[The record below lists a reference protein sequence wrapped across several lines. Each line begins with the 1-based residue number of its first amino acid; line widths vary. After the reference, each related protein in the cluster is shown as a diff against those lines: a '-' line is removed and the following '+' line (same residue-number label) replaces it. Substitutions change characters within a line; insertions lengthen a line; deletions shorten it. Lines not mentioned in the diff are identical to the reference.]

1 MKKPCLPVHKI
12 LIATFA
18 GISFASLLVA
28 QPSLADTDQP
38 FSSLETDRNANS
50 LFGNGSDFNMFEL
63 MHRAQFGPLNWNPQ
77 EQNQQL
83 NDAAAAFR
91 AKQRKLWLQQQPST
105 NSPTT
110 NGENAAPLM
119 LLPAADK

>member
-1 MKKPCLPVHKI
+1 MKKPFLPVHKI

-18 GISFASLLVA
+18 GISFASFLVA
-28 QPSLADTDQP
+28 QPSLADTEQP

-63 MHRAQFGPLNWNPQ
+63 MHRAQFGPLNWNQQ

-105 NSPTT
+105 SSPTI

-119 LLPAADK
+119 ILPADK